1 MKLNNQRLTVVAYAV
16 NGSGLGHLT
25 RVLAILRWMRRL
37 AKLAGYTLD
46 AHVLT
51 SSEAV
56 GLAFEEGFAA
66 WKIPSKTIVKETE
79 IDKENYLRLAR
90 QWVWHSLG
98 LINPDILLVDT
109 FPGGSFGELL
119 HALDL
124 SGHHV
129 LVKRA
134 MKREFAELP
143 AVRAL
148 LPFYQ
153 RIIVPD
159 EAGAEESFDD
169 EIAGRVRRVG
179 PIMLRSR
186 HELRPREEARRR
198 LGVPDDKLAVYLS
211 AGGGGDPM
219 AQAGLTVLIEALRGE
234 KDLHLVVGAGPL
246 SRGSPVR
253 GANITWL
260 NGFHAM
266 QDFAA
271 LDCAISAA
279 GFNAFHELLHAGVP
293 VAFFA
298 QEKIADEQSRR
309 VRVAAEAGCALALPA
324 LAETAVREVVNRFRD
339 SGLRDELAVRARAF
353 VPENAAREAAFE
365 TLAKALPR
373 AALADAYE
381 IGTEEFFVELARLG
395 VGLEDFANIT
405 RLLRNLEATE
415 QRELALDFFRA
426 CPQVSPA
433 WASRL
438 GKDFCGRFEAPE
450 DEAAGGSLLTGAAR
464 VTVAVGAFG
473 DETGARALIHA
484 LGDTLDETERK
495 QPERQA
501 QAWAAWLEQIYQDG
515 GSLSW
520 ARARLAQNGGPPP
533 ETAAP
538 AVG

>member
-1 MKLNNQRLTVVAYAV
+1 MRPVKRLTVVAYAV

-66 WKIPSKTIVKETE
+66 WKIPSKTIVKESE

-129 LVKRA
+129 LIKRA

-159 EAGAEESFDD
+159 EAGAAESFAD

-179 PIMLRSR
+179 PIILRSR

-198 LGVPDDKLAVYLS
+198 LGVSDKKLAVYLS
-211 AGGGGDPM
+211 AGGGGDPT
-219 AQAGLTVLIEALRGE
+219 AQDGLTSLIEALRGE
-234 KDLHLVVGAGPL
+234 KDLHLVIGAGPL
-246 SRGSPVR
+246 SRGAPVR

-279 GFNAFHELLHAGVP
+279 GFNSFHELLHAGVP
-293 VAFFA
+293 TAFFA

-309 VRVAAEAGCALALPA
+309 VRAAEEAGCALALPLLDA
-324 LAETAVREVVNRFRD
+324 DAVREVINRFRD
-339 SGLRDELAVRARAF
+339 KKLRVELAAKACGF
-353 VPENAAREAAFE
+353 VPENAARAAAYE
-365 TLAKALPR
+365 TLATALPH

-381 IGTEEFFVELARLG
+381 IGTEDFFAETARLG
-395 VGLEDFANIT
+395 VALEDFNNIT
-405 RLLRNLEATE
+405 RLLRNIEADE
-415 QRELALDFFRA
+415 RRELALEFFRA
-426 CPQVSPA
+426 CPDVPPA
-433 WASRL
+433 LASRL
-438 GKDFCGRFEAPE
+438 GKDFCGRFAPPE
-450 DEAAGGSLLTGAAR
+450 NDAAAHALLTGAAQ
-464 VTVAVGAFG
+464 VTVALAMFN
-473 DETGARALIHA
+473 DETGARALLHA
-484 LGDTLDETERK
+484 GGENLADAGDAEQTARL
-495 QPERQA
+495 
-501 QAWAAWLEQIYQDG
+501 WAAWLERIYLEG

-520 ARARLAQNGGPPP
+520 ARARLAQNGGPQQ
-533 ETAAP
+533 ETVAP
-538 AVG
+538 AAG

>member
-1 MKLNNQRLTVVAYAV
+1 MRPVKRLTVVAYAV

-25 RVLAILRWMRRL
+25 RILAILRWMRRL

-159 EAGAEESFDD
+159 EAGAAESFDD

-211 AGGGGDPM
+211 AGGGGDPT
-219 AQAGLTVLIEALRGE
+219 AQDGLTSLIEALRGE

-279 GFNAFHELLHAGVP
+279 GFNAFHELLHAGIP
-293 VAFFA
+293 TAFFA

-309 VRVAAEAGCALALPA
+309 VRTAEEAGCALALPA
-324 LAETAVREVVNRFRD
+324 LAADNVREVLHRFRD
-339 SGLRDELAVRARAF
+339 KELRRELTTRAREF
-353 VPENAAREAAFE
+353 VPENAARAAAYE
-365 TLAKALPR
+365 TLANALPR
-373 AALADAYE
+373 AALEDAYE
-381 IGTEEFFVELARLG
+381 IGTEEFFAETMRLG
-395 VGLEDFANIT
+395 VSLEDFNNVT
-405 RLLRNLEATE
+405 RPLRNVEAAE
-415 QRELALDFFRA
+415 RRELALDFFRA
-426 CPQVSPA
+426 CAPVSPA
-433 WASRL
+433 LAARFV
-438 GKDFCGRFEAPE
+438 KDFCGRFELPE
-450 DEAAGGSLLTGAAR
+450 DEDAARALLTGAAR
-464 VTVAVGAFG
+464 LVIALSAFD
-473 DETGARALIHA
+473 DETGARAIIHA
-484 LGDTLDETERK
+484 LGETLAET
-495 QPERQA
+495 QRQEPA
-501 QAWAAWLEQIYQDG
+501 GSGELWAAWLEKVYREG

-520 ARARLAQNGGPPP
+520 ARSRLMQGDGPAS

-538 AVG
+538 AAGL

>member
-1 MKLNNQRLTVVAYAV
+1 MKHRLTVVAYAV

-46 AHVLT
+46 AHILT

-98 LINPDILLVDT
+98 LINPDIFLVDT

-134 MKREFAELP
+134 MKREFAGQP

-148 LPFYQ
+148 LPFYE
-153 RIIVPD
+153 RLIVPD
-159 EAGAEESFDD
+159 EAGATETFDA

-186 HELRPREEARRR
+186 HELRPRAEARQR
-198 LGVPDDKLAVYLS
+198 LGVPKGKLAVYLS
-211 AGGGGDPM
+211 AGGGGDPT
-219 AQAGLTVLIEALRGE
+219 AQADLTLLVETLRGE
-234 KDLHLVVGAGPL
+234 KGLHLVIGAGPL
-246 SRGSPVR
+246 YRGAPLR

-260 NGFHAM
+260 NSFHAM

-279 GFNAFHELLHAGVP
+279 GFNSFHELLHTGVP
-293 VAFFA
+293 TAFFA

-309 VRVAAEAGCALALPA
+309 VRVAAEAGCALALPLLSADAA
-324 LAETAVREVVNRFRD
+324 LEVVKRFRD
-339 SGLRDELAVRARAF
+339 KELRDKLTARAREFA
-353 VPENAAREAAFE
+353 PLNAAREAAYE
-365 TLAKALPR
+365 TLATALPR
-373 AALADAYE
+373 AALQDAYE
-381 IGTEEFFVELARLG
+381 IGAEEFFAETARLG
-395 VGLEDFANIT
+395 VALEDFANVT
-405 RLLRNLEATE
+405 RPLRNIEAE
-415 QRELALDFFRA
+415 ERRELALEFFRA
-426 CPQVSPA
+426 CPNVAPA
-433 WASRL
+433 MAARL
-438 GKDFCGRFEAPE
+438 GKDFCGRFAPPADE
-450 DEAAGGSLLTGAAR
+450 DAARALLIAAAR
-464 VTVAVGAFG
+464 VTIALAEFN
-473 DETGARALIHA
+473 DETGARALLHA
-484 LGDTLDETERK
+484 LGERLN
-495 QPERQA
+495 EGAEAEQA
-501 QAWAAWLEQIYQDG
+501 GRVWAAWLEQIYREG

-520 ARARLAQNGGPPP
+520 ARARLANNNGGPQF

-538 AVG
+538 AV